1 MSSRINQLEAEFREK
16 IEEIKTQTSRSSED
30 QEEKIAIM
38 KARERKQAQLLNQTR
53 EEMELLKTQNK
64 DQSSRID
71 QLEQK
76 LATLQNTPPASSDL
90 TRSIIKEKV
99 KNGASTP
106 PSSCQELSMLDYYLD
121 GLYLVRNKQ
130 TKKIQIVFCKFSADN
145 QGRMNRHLYI

>member
-1 MSSRINQLEAEFREK
+1 LEAEFREK

-76 LATLQNTPPASSDL
+76 LALLINTSPTSSAQ
-90 TRSIIKEKV
+90 TRENNKV
-99 KNGASTP
+99 KNGASNKMAVDQFPKALNP
-106 PSSCQELSMLDYYLD
+106 PSSCQELLLLNYNLD
-121 GLYLVRNKQ
+121 GLYLMKNKK
-130 TKKIQIVFCKFSADN
+130 TKKIQIAQCQFKSSN
-145 QGRMNRHLYI
+145 IGETI